1 MKKNETPFDNVEREV
16 SMSEGRIIQ
25 SVARALNILELFEGS
40 NDLSVTEI
48 AHRLDLSKSTAFG
61 LINTL
66 AHKGYLE
73 QNPRD
78 SRYSL
83 GLKLLRLGGAVQR
96 HSILVQRAKPFL
108 EKLVQEFSETVHL
121 TIERNGMV
129 VYIEKILGEKAIFM
143 QSAIGAE
150 NPMYCTGVGKCLLAY
165 MPEAKRERLLRK
177 MQPME
182 KRGPNTITDVDEL
195 RQELQAIRE
204 RGISIDDEEHVPG
217 LMCIAAPIRN
227 HEGEVVAAISISG
240 AKSGISSKLV
250 GRISEKV
257 AWTAQQ
263 ISAVI

>member
-1 MKKNETPFDNVEREV
+1 
-16 SMSEGRIIQ
+16 MSEGRIIQ
-25 SVARALNILELFEGS
+25 SVARALNILELFES
-40 NDLSVTEI
+40 STDLSVTEI
-48 AHRLDLSKSTAFG
+48 ANRLDLSKSTAFG

-96 HSILVQRAKPFL
+96 HNIIVKRAKPFM
-108 EKLVQEFSETVHL
+108 EKLVQEFAETVHL
-121 TIERNGMV
+121 TVERNGMV
-129 VYIEKILGEKAIFM
+129 VYIEKIRGEKAIFM
-143 QSAIGAE
+143 QSAVGAE

-165 MPEAKRERLLRK
+165 MPAAKLERLLQK
-177 MQPME
+177 MQPLE
-182 KRGPNTITDVDEL
+182 RRGPNTIMDIEEL
-195 RQELQAIRE
+195 RQELQVIRE

-227 HEGEVVAAISISG
+227 HDGEVIAAISISG
-240 AKSGISSKLV
+240 AKAGISSKLV

-263 ISAVI
+263 ISAAM